1 LWEGTDRLKR
11 PRGEACRRAWARRRK
26 AATSISDDIDECR
39 TTRHAVHMRRVCVSS
54 NDVRIPDP
62 EPGQAVLVTRY
73 GAANVRAVIVH
84 PEDFAWLEAIVDA
97 YRARSRPL
105 ELELTAE
112 DIEAHATA
120 DRDDEPWDELDDAL
134 ATEEAAV

>member
-1 LWEGTDRLKR
+1 M
-11 PRGEACRRAWARRRK
+11 
-26 AATSISDDIDECR
+26 SISDDIDEYR
-39 TTRHAVHMRRVCVSS
+39 TTSHAAGMHRVSVSS

-73 GAANVRAVIVH
+73 GADNVRAVIVH

-105 ELELTAE
+105 ELELTA
-112 DIEAHATA
+112 DDLEAHAAT
-120 DRDDEPWDELDDAL
+120 DRDDEPWDELGPLDVVP
-134 ATEEAAV
+134 AAV

>member
-1 LWEGTDRLKR
+1 
-11 PRGEACRRAWARRRK
+11 
-26 AATSISDDIDECR
+26 
-39 TTRHAVHMRRVCVSS
+39 MRRVCVSS

-73 GAANVRAVIVH
+73 GVANVRAVIVH

-120 DRDDEPWDELDDAL
+120 DRDDEPWDELDDVL

>member
-1 LWEGTDRLKR
+1 
-11 PRGEACRRAWARRRK
+11 
-26 AATSISDDIDECR
+26 
-39 TTRHAVHMRRVCVSS
+39 MRRVSVSS

-73 GAANVRAVIVH
+73 GADNVRAVIVH

-105 ELELTAE
+105 EFELTA
-112 DIEAHATA
+112 DDLEAHAAT
-120 DRDDEPWDELDDAL
+120 DRDDEAWDQLNDAL
-134 ATEEAAV
+134 DVEPAEV

>member
-1 LWEGTDRLKR
+1 MFI
-11 PRGEACRRAWARRRK
+11 A
-26 AATSISDDIDECR
+26 DDIDESR
-39 TTRHAVHMRRVCVSS
+39 TTRHAVGMHRVSISS

-73 GAANVRAVIVH
+73 GADNVRAVIVH
-84 PEDFAWLEAIVDA
+84 PDDFAWLEAIVDA

-112 DIEAHATA
+112 DLEAHAATDQDA
-120 DRDDEPWDELDDAL
+120 EPWDELEALDA
-134 ATEEAAV
+134 ESAAV